1 MCHDGCQLR
10 HNIQMPSNRANCSDE
25 TTVTCVTKVF
35 ITKGVCD
42 ITPFKSKVVWQRFH
56 NNRCMSRLVRSA
68 ADACLA
74 YLCKRAG
81 LRETKDVSCYT
92 MKRQNKFCSSHSY
105 EQSNS
110 CEQLDLADWLLLSSR
125 LETKQQKLAPPSFQA
140 LLFTPPNIC
149 AKNSTAFSGFPYS
162 LTL

>member
-1 MCHDGCQLR
+1 MH
-10 HNIQMPSNRANCSDE
+10 
-25 TTVTCVTKVF
+25 
-35 ITKGVCD
+35 
-42 ITPFKSKVVWQRFH
+42 VWH
-56 NNRCMSRLVRSA
+56 ICERLT
-68 ADACLA
+68 
-74 YLCKRAG
+74 CKRAR
-81 LRETKDVSCYT
+81 LRETKDVECYT
-92 MKRQNKFCSSHSY
+92 MKGPNIFCSSHSY

-125 LETKQQKLAPPSFQA
+125 LETKQQKLAPPSLQA